1 VTTAEEVVASLTEV
15 IDPCSAATG
24 VPLSIVDMGLV
35 RHVSI
40 EGGEVRVELRLT
52 TPLCHQVPYFI
63 MEIERLVG
71 ALDGVR
77 SVTCDH
83 DVGIEWHPGLMSPA
97 ASGRLAAGLR
107 ELERRAVS
115 GPTVHHN
122 GAKESDAYPP
132 S

>member
-1 VTTAEEVVASLTEV
+1 MTTVEEVVASLRGI
-15 IDPCSAATG
+15 IDTCSAATG
-24 VPLSIVDMGLV
+24 VPLSIVDMGMV
-35 RHVSI
+35 RHVAI
-40 EGGEVRVELRLT
+40 EGDEVRVELRLT
-52 TPLCHQVPYFI
+52 TPLCHQVPYFL

-83 DVGIEWHPGLMSPA
+83 DLGVEWHPGLVSPA

-107 ELERRAVS
+107 EVELRALS

-122 GAKESDAYPP
+122 GAKE
-132 S
+132 